1 MTKIIPE
8 NKARQ
13 GRWGWHGLRILIAAL
28 LLAFIAWGIAD
39 GHACDGDIDAYQA
52 WARVLIAITQTS
64 DESPQEGNAVAGGL
78 EARTRSA

>member
-28 LLAFIAWGIAD
+28 LLAFIAWGVAEIY
-39 GHACDGDIDAYQA
+39 GEKIDNSAPANQSA
-52 WARVLIAITQTS
+52 
-64 DESPQEGNAVAGGL
+64 PGNQSAPASQSQPAGG
-78 EARTRSA
+78 

>member
-28 LLAFIAWGIAD
+28 LLAFIAWGVAEIY
-39 GHACDGDIDAYQA
+39 GERIDPNTPASQGQPTNQGA
-52 WARVLIAITQTS
+52 PASQGQPA
-64 DESPQEGNAVAGGL
+64 N
-78 EARTRSA
+78 